1 MAFVTKEKL
10 FSKEWFKVY
19 PLIVL
24 GTFIMAA
31 GFVLFINPYKIVPG
45 GVYGIA
51 IVIHYMT
58 EGMFSFWPTGIPIGL
73 LGLSMDIPLTLLGI
87 KILGPRFG
95 IKTVVGFL
103 MTAFFMD
110 LLGYLIG
117 QNDPLQLG
125 DQLLLASIFGG
136 VMIGFGLGLIFR
148 SRATSGGSDI
158 VAMII
163 NKYTGMSLGQLMI
176 IVDSAIVLVGLAAF
190 GDWKIPLYSWIVIF
204 ITGKVIDIT
213 LRGISYEKTMFI
225 ISDKYDE
232 IREKII
238 VDINRGG
245 TVLDAR
251 GLYNQAEKKM
261 IYTNVSRRE
270 YQMLKDYIRKIDPNA
285 FVTVLDA
292 NEIFGN
298 GFKSL
303 STETI

>member
-1 MAFVTKEKL
+1 
-10 FSKEWFKVY
+10 
-19 PLIVL
+19 
-24 GTFIMAA
+24 MAA

-51 IVIHYMT
+51 IVIHYLT
-58 EGMFSFWPTGIPIGL
+58 EGMFSFWPKGIPIGL
-73 LGLSMDIPLTLLGI
+73 LGLTMDIPLTLLGI

-95 IKTVVGFL
+95 VKTVLGFF

-110 LLGYLIG
+110 FLTYFIG
-117 QNDPLQLG
+117 QDDPLQLG

-136 VMIGFGLGLIFR
+136 VLIGFGLGLVFR

-163 NKYTGMSLGQLMI
+163 NKYTGLPLGQLMI

-204 ITGKVIDIT
+204 IAGKVIDIT

-225 ISDKYDE
+225 ISDKYEE

-238 VDINRGG
+238 VDVNRGG
-245 TVLDAR
+245 TVLAAR
-251 GLYNQAEKKM
+251 GLYNQTEKKM

-303 STETI
+303 QES

>member
-31 GFVLFINPYKIVPG
+31 GFVFFINPYKIVPG

-51 IVIHYMT
+51 IVIHYLT

-73 LGLSMDIPLTLLGI
+73 LGLSMDIPLTLIGV

-95 IKTVVGFL
+95 IKTVVGFF

-110 LLGYLIG
+110 FLTYFVG
-117 QNDPLQLG
+117 QDDPLQLG

-136 VMIGFGLGLIFR
+136 VLIGFGLGLVFR

-163 NKYTGMSLGQLMI
+163 NKYTGLPLGQLMI

-204 ITGKVIDIT
+204 IAGKVIDIT

-225 ISDKYDE
+225 ISDKYEE

-238 VDINRGG
+238 VDVNRGG
-245 TVLDAR
+245 TVLAAK
-251 GLYNQAEKKM
+251 GLYNQTEKKM

-270 YQMLKDYIRKIDPNA
+270 YQMLKDYIRKIDPHA

-303 STETI
+303 QES

>member
-1 MAFVTKEKL
+1 MSFTTNEKL
-10 FSKEWFKVY
+10 FTKEWFKVY
-19 PLIVL
+19 SLIVT

-31 GFVLFINPYKIVPG
+31 GFVLFINPYRIVPG

-51 IVIHYMT
+51 IVIHYLT
-58 EGMFSFWPTGIPIGL
+58 EGLFSFWPGGIPIGL
-73 LGLSMDIPLTLLGI
+73 LGLTMDIPLTLIGL
-87 KILGPRFG
+87 KILGPKFG
-95 IKTVVGFL
+95 IKTVVGFF

-110 LLGYLIG
+110 FLGYLIG
-117 QNDPLQLG
+117 QDDPLKLD
-125 DQLLLASIFGG
+125 DQVLLASIFGG
-136 VMIGFGLGLIFR
+136 VMIGLGLGLVFR

-163 NKYTGMSLGQLMI
+163 NKYTGLPLGQLMI

-225 ISDKYDE
+225 ISDQYE
-232 IREKII
+232 AIRQKII

-245 TVLDAR
+245 TVFVGR
-251 GLYNQAEKKM
+251 GLYRQSEKHM

-270 YQMLKDYIRKIDPNA
+270 YQMLKDFIHKIDPNA
-285 FVTVLDA
+285 FVTVIDA
-292 NEIFGN
+292 NEVFGN

-303 STETI
+303 QES

>member
-73 LGLSMDIPLTLLGI
+73 LGLTMDIPLTLLGI

-95 IKTVVGFL
+95 AKTVLGFF
-103 MTAFFMD
+103 MTAIFMD

-117 QNDPLQLG
+117 QDDPLQLG

-136 VMIGFGLGLIFR
+136 VMIGFGLGLVFR

-163 NKYTGMSLGQLMI
+163 NKYTGLPLGQLMI

-204 ITGKVIDIT
+204 IAGKVIDIT

-238 VDINRGG
+238 VDVNRGG
-245 TVLDAR
+245 TVIAAR
-251 GLYNQAEKKM
+251 GLYNQTEKKM

-303 STETI
+303 QDPN

>member
-1 MAFVTKEKL
+1 MSFTTKEKL
-10 FSKEWFKVY
+10 FTKEWFKVY
-19 PLIVL
+19 SLIVV

-31 GFVLFINPYKIVPG
+31 GFVLFINPYRIVPG

-51 IVIHYMT
+51 IVIHYLT
-58 EGMFSFWPTGIPIGL
+58 EGMFSFWPAGIPIGL
-73 LGLSMDIPLTLLGI
+73 LGLSMDIPLTLIGI

-95 IKTVVGFL
+95 IKTVVGFFL
-103 MTAFFMD
+103 TAFFMD
-110 LLGYLIG
+110 FITYFIG
-117 QNDPLQLG
+117 QDDPLQLG
-125 DQLLLASIFGG
+125 DQILLASIFGG
-136 VMIGFGLGLIFR
+136 VMIGLGLGLVFR

-163 NKYTGMSLGQLMI
+163 NKYTGLPLGQLMI
-176 IVDSAIVLVGLAAF
+176 IVDSSIVLVGLAAF

-225 ISDKYDE
+225 ISDKYEE

-245 TVLDAR
+245 TVLAAQ
-251 GLYNQAEKKM
+251 GLYKQSEKKM

-270 YQMLKDYIRKIDPNA
+270 YQILKDYIRTIDPNA

-303 STETI
+303 QEN

>member
-31 GFVLFINPYKIVPG
+31 GFVFFINPYKIVPG

-51 IVIHYMT
+51 IVIHYLT

-73 LGLSMDIPLTLLGI
+73 LGLSMDIPLTLIGV

-95 IKTVVGFL
+95 VKTVLGFF

-110 LLGYLIG
+110 FLTYFVG

-136 VMIGFGLGLIFR
+136 VLIGFGLGLVFR

-163 NKYTGMSLGQLMI
+163 NKYTGLPLGQLMI

-204 ITGKVIDIT
+204 IAGKVIDIT

-238 VDINRGG
+238 VDVNRGG
-245 TVLDAR
+245 TVLAAQ
-251 GLYNQAEKKM
+251 GLYNQTEKKM

-270 YQMLKDYIRKIDPNA
+270 YQMLKDYIRKIDPHA

-303 STETI
+303 QES

>member
-1 MAFVTKEKL
+1 
-10 FSKEWFKVY
+10 
-19 PLIVL
+19 
-24 GTFIMAA
+24 
-31 GFVLFINPYKIVPG
+31 LFINPYKIVPG